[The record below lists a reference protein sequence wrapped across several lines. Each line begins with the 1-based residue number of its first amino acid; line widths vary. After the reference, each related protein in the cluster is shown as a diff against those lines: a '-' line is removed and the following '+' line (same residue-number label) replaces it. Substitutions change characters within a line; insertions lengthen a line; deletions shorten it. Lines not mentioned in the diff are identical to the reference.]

1 MPYKYGFEVELF
13 ISKGGCICFEKPR
26 LLEMKPYFFWI
37 VIGDLVEGQGGAE
50 GVTHAGGNRQQG
62 SSALNVE
69 NLLPLLFNLL
79 LLYYII
85 GHTD

>member
-1 MPYKYGFEVELF
+1 
-13 ISKGGCICFEKPR
+13 
-26 LLEMKPYFFWI
+26 MKPYFFWI
-37 VIGDLVEGQGGAE
+37 IGDLVEGQGGRK
-50 GVTHAGGNRQQG
+50 GHPRRGNRQQE

-85 GHTD
+85 GHTDSLALGA